1 MLWRITKQANGKT
14 YYFVRMLKNNRIW
27 TPNISQSKS
36 YLSKDEA
43 LLVWEGSMNCEGE
56 VVGSNTVEDEIEEAW
71 LTGNGWMI

>member
-1 MLWRITKQANGKT
+1 M
-14 YYFVRMLKNNRIW
+14 MKNNRIW
-27 TPNISQSKS
+27 TSDITKAKS

-43 LLVWEGSMNCEGE
+43 LLVWEGSMNREGE